1 MSPLPLDA
9 LNNGVPPSQAAER
22 LVGLKQAVEAATG
35 HLSEEILNP
44 VREVIKKAEGRLA
57 RSTDLTVVAL
67 AGATGSGKSSLFNAL
82 TQMDLAGVS
91 VRRPTTSWT
100 LACAWG
106 SNGAAELLEWMDIPK
121 EHRVMRSEGIDAGSG
136 DAQLD
141 GLILLDLPDHD
152 SIEMSHQLEM
162 ARLVEYADLVIWVLD
177 PQKYAD
183 AAIHE
188 RYVRPMSGHKDTTLV
203 VLNQIDRIP
212 FEMRRRAL
220 GDLQQVISAGG
231 LDGVT
236 VVGVSATRGDGVDA
250 LRQELA
256 NRVRLKDASRK
267 RLAADFSDAAQTM
280 AKAGGSKMLP
290 GFSAEDRLE
299 LLEGVVLAAGV
310 ETISDSIRVSL
321 RKSIA
326 RVTNWP
332 PLRWLGRAFRGPLNK
347 AANQSQ
353 LIQRSELNQ
362 SIRDF
367 VQKASTDASQ
377 PWVEAISEA
386 SSDRRDQIADSIDS
400 VLAKFGANFKIPV
413 WAQLFSAV
421 QLVVF
426 FAALFAVGWWT
437 AGQFME
443 LPYFSYPKTLWGFD
457 TELAAALVG
466 LVTGLLLAVLGQVLA
481 RTAANK
487 RSKNFSVGLD
497 TELIA
502 VVDQEIVAPVQAVLA
517 GYEQYRSGL
526 AIAMR

>member
-1 MSPLPLDA
+1 
-9 LNNGVPPSQAAER
+9 
-22 LVGLKQAVEAATG
+22 
-35 HLSEEILNP
+35 
-44 VREVIKKAEGRLA
+44 
-57 RSTDLTVVAL
+57 
-67 AGATGSGKSSLFNAL
+67 
-82 TQMDLAGVS
+82 
-91 VRRPTTSWT
+91 
-100 LACAWG
+100 
-106 SNGAAELLEWMDIPK
+106 
-121 EHRVMRSEGIDAGSG
+121 
-136 DAQLD
+136 
-141 GLILLDLPDHD
+141 
-152 SIEMSHQLEM
+152 
-162 ARLVEYADLVIWVLD
+162 
-177 PQKYAD
+177 
-183 AAIHE
+183 
-188 RYVRPMSGHKDTTLV
+188 
-203 VLNQIDRIP
+203 
-212 FEMRRRAL
+212 
-220 GDLQQVISAGG
+220 
-231 LDGVT
+231 
-236 VVGVSATRGDGVDA
+236 
-250 LRQELA
+250 
-256 NRVRLKDASRK
+256 
-267 RLAADFSDAAQTM
+267 
-280 AKAGGSKMLP
+280 MLP
-290 GFSAEDRLE
+290 GFSAEDRLN

-310 ETISDSIRVSL
+310 EAISDSIGVSL

-332 PLRWLGRAFRGPLNK
+332 PLRWLGRTLRGPLNK
-347 AANQSQ
+347 ATNQSQ
-353 LIQRSELNQ
+353 QIQRSELNQ

-367 VQKASTDASQ
+367 AQKASTDASQ
-377 PWVEAISEA
+377 PWVEAISAA